1 MRKYRRSDTGRG
13 RTAGV
18 IRTGALLFSGL
29 LLLVSAV
36 SGAVIRGPSGAAAA
50 RVRRHQ
56 GELYIPF
63 SAVVEA
69 YGLYRYEFADP
80 GYVFSS
86 RFCRLALAPSS
97 REVEINGERVFLD
110 APVEKIDGQIFVPLY
125 LAIRVMAERIS
136 LEPPPPL
143 PETGRPGRRVVIDPG
158 HGGRDTGAIGAGG
171 TEEKEVVLSI
181 ALRVGSLLEIRGYEV
196 LMTRDRD
203 EYIPLPVRV
212 MTANQAGGDLFVSIH
227 SNAAENLGARGPET
241 FYYSSASDRF
251 AAELARLENLAAAA
265 DDLHAPGEW
274 ERADPPFSPGRIGE
288 SRRLAGEVQKRLAG
302 LSPENDRGVRTAEF
316 FVLRHTQMPAIL
328 VEAGFLTNRIEE
340 DLLADLEYQERI
352 AEAIAAG
359 IDNYFQ

>member
-1 MRKYRRSDTGRG
+1 MIR
-13 RTAGV
+13 AGS
-18 IRTGALLFSGL
+18 LLLPGL
-29 LLLVSAV
+29 LLFVSAV
-36 SGAVIRGPSGAAAA
+36 SGAVIRGPSGAAVT

-69 YGLYRYEFADP
+69 YGLYRYEIADP

-97 REVEINGERVFLD
+97 REVEINGERVLLD
-110 APVEKIDGQIFVPLY
+110 APVEKIDGQLFVPLY
-125 LAIRVMAERIS
+125 LAIRAMAERIS
-136 LEPPPPL
+136 PEPPPP
-143 PETGRPGRRVVIDPG
+143 PIPGTGISGRLVVVDPG

-181 ALRVGSLLEIRGYEV
+181 ARRVRSLLEIRGYEV
-196 LMTRDRD
+196 VMTRDRD

-265 DDLHAPGEW
+265 DDLSGPGEW
-274 ERADPPFSPGRIGE
+274 SRAASPLPSGRIGE

-359 IDNYFQ
+359 IDIYFQ